1 MFDLTGRTALVTGAG
16 QGVGFGIAATLLE
29 AGARVFVND
38 LVPERAEAAAG
49 ALGASAT
56 ALPFSVADREAVASA
71 IAGIGPIDILV
82 NNAGIPPTMRPVK
95 FRDMDPAEWAAY
107 IDVNLY
113 GVINCVSV
121 TIDEMC
127 ERGWG
132 RVITISSG
140 AGTQGLNIGVSL
152 YGAGKGGAISFMR
165 HLDRRVAHSHCVDGE
180 ADTGRSARHRTRHR
194 LHLRVPRL
202 RRSGVDHRTDNRS
215 EWRLGHEL
223 NRVFRPAEHSTPPEA
238 SYGVMKDR
246 SSSAIEA
253 APMRL
258 IVRRMS
264 SRHQPSNVSTP
275 ASPAAPSA

>member
-1 MFDLTGRTALVTGAG
+1 MCKPLPMFDLTGRTALVTGAG

-127 ERGWG
+127 ERRWG

-140 AGTQGLNIGVSL
+140 AGTQGLNIGVSM

-165 HLDRRVAHSHCVDGE
+165 HLAVETA
-180 ADTGRSARHRTRHR
+180 
-194 LHLRVPRL
+194 
-202 RRSGVDHRTDNRS
+202 RSGVTANTLTLGLMERDDPVMTEESRTVTAS
-215 EWRLGHEL
+215 MAKQIPVGRLGTG
-223 NRVFRPAEHSTPPEA
+223 RDIGYTCVFLASDEAEWITGQTIAVNGGSVT
-238 SYGVMKDR
+238 
-246 SSSAIEA
+246 
-253 APMRL
+253 
-258 IVRRMS
+258 
-264 SRHQPSNVSTP
+264 N
-275 ASPAAPSA
+275 